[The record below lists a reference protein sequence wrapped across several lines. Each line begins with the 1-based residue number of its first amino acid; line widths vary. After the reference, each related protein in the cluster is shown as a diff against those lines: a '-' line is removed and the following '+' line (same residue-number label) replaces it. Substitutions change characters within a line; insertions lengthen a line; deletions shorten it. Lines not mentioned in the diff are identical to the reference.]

1 MQSRAQRG
9 APEVSLN
16 LAALLY
22 NIGKSTEPFGCR
34 PAGANVKRP
43 TIAVLSRQGRATLT
57 AAEWAALESVA
68 DVRVLQ
74 RDAAPDQ
81 DEAAALLGEADL
93 LGATNRCLPRL
104 DAALLQRLPRLR
116 GVVLYATGFD
126 HLDVPLLQRSRV
138 GLSVL
143 PDYATTAVAE
153 HGIALLLALATR
165 LHLAHDRSRGAAPA
179 QVSLRGVEL
188 HSRTLGVVG
197 VGRIGLRTAQLAQ
210 AFGMRVI
217 GCDPDPVAKVRAAAR
232 GVDMVELPALLRRA
246 DAVAVCAS
254 SSFGARPILGSR
266 ELDLL
271 RDGGLLVNTARSSLV
286 DTSAVRAAVRSGR
299 LRGYAVDDTVL
310 DPAVDGDLLD
320 EGRVLQTGHSAW
332 WRDEALARG
341 ARMWAE
347 HLLAAA
353 RGRPV
358 DTVTWPTVPYP
369 SARPPKRPLVAGLSS

>member
-1 MQSRAQRG
+1 MQ
-9 APEVSLN
+9 
-16 LAALLY
+16 
-22 NIGKSTEPFGCR
+22 R
-34 PAGANVKRP
+34 PAIV
-43 TIAVLSRQGRATLT
+43 VLSRQGRGTLSP
-57 AAEWAALESVA
+57 AEWAALESVA

-74 RDAAPDQ
+74 RDAAPRHA
-81 DEAAALLGEADL
+81 EAVGLLSDADL
-93 LGATNRCLPRL
+93 LGSTNLCLPRL

-116 GVVLYATGFD
+116 GVVLYATGYD

-143 PDYATTAVAE
+143 PDYATAAVAE

-165 LHLAHDRSRGAAPA
+165 LHLAHERSRGAAPA

-188 HSRTLGVVG
+188 HGRTLGVVG
-197 VGRIGLRTAQLAQ
+197 VGRIGLRTAHLAQ

-232 GVDMVELPALLRRA
+232 GVDMVGLPALLRRA

-254 SSFGARPILGSR
+254 SAFGARPILGGR
-266 ELDLL
+266 ELALL

-310 DPAVDGDLLD
+310 DPTADRDLLD

-332 WRDEALARG
+332 WRDEVLSRG

-353 RGRPV
+353 GGQPL
-358 DTVTWPTVPYP
+358 DTVTWPPILLPTG
-369 SARPPKRPLVAGLSS
+369 RPPVRPLVAGLSS